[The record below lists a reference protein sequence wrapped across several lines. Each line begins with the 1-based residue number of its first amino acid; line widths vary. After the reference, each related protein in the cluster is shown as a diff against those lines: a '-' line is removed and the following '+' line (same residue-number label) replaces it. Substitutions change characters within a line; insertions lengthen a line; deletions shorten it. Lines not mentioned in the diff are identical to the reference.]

1 LDFNLSSYPIAL
13 KADLKI
19 AFGSVIRELRESKCM
34 SQQEL
39 ADYAEM
45 DRTYLSDLER
55 GLNYPSLNTI
65 YKLAEVLKLKPHEL
79 ISRVDKLML

>member
-1 LDFNLSSYPIAL
+1 MKIEL
-13 KADLKI
+13 KE
-19 AFGSVIRELRESKCM
+19 AFGIVIRELRESKGM

-65 YKLAEVLKLKPHEL
+65 YRLAEVLKLKPHEL
-79 ISRVDKLML
+79 ISRVDKLVL

>member
-1 LDFNLSSYPIAL
+1 VKS
-13 KADLKI
+13 DLKE
-19 AFGSVIRELRESKCM
+19 AFGSVIRELRESMEM

-65 YKLAEVLKLKPHEL
+65 YKLADVLKVKPHEL
-79 ISRVDKLML
+79 IMRVDKIVF

>member
-1 LDFNLSSYPIAL
+1 M
-13 KADLKI
+13 KRDLKE
-19 AFGSVIRELRESKCM
+19 AFGSVIRDLRESKGL

-65 YKLAEVLKLKPHEL
+65 YKIAEILGIKPHEL
-79 ISRVDKLML
+79 IHRVDKLVF

>member
-1 LDFNLSSYPIAL
+1 M
-13 KADLKI
+13 KRDLKE
-19 AFGSVIRELRESKCM
+19 AFGTVIRELRESRGM

-65 YKLAEVLKLKPHEL
+65 YKIAEVLKIKPHEL
-79 ISRVDKLML
+79 IHRVDRLFF

>member
-1 LDFNLSSYPIAL
+1 M
-13 KADLKI
+13 KGDLKS
-19 AFGSVIRELRESKCM
+19 AFGAVIRELRESRGL

-55 GLNYPSLNTI
+55 GLNFPTLNVVFKI
-65 YKLAEVLKLKPHEL
+65 AEVLKMRPHEL
-79 ISRVDKLML
+79 IRDIEKEMK

>member
-1 LDFNLSSYPIAL
+1 V
-13 KADLKI
+13 KGDLKS
-19 AFGSVIRELRESKCM
+19 AFGTVIRELRESRGL

-55 GLNYPSLNTI
+55 GLNFPTLNVVFKI
-65 YKLAEVLKLKPHEL
+65 AEVLKIRPHEL
-79 ISRVDKLML
+79 IREIEREMK

>member
-1 LDFNLSSYPIAL
+1 MKS
-13 KADLKI
+13 DLKE
-19 AFGSVIRELRESKCM
+19 AFGSVIRELRESKGM

-65 YKLAEVLKLKPHEL
+65 YKLADVLKIKPHEL
-79 ISRVDKLML
+79 ILRVDKLVS